1 VKYSVHPEAERE
13 LTEAAAFYHQT
24 VNLRF
29 ASKFLD
35 EFERVAQL
43 LTENPGFGTP
53 FDLPQR
59 IYPFRVFPY
68 STIYK
73 PTDYGVRIL
82 VVRHQNRAPS
92 YGQGRN

>member
-1 VKYSVHPEAERE
+1 MNYSVHPKAEQE
-13 LTEAAAFYHQT
+13 LADAAAFYHQA

-43 LTENPGFGTP
+43 LAGNPGIGTP

-59 IYPFRVFPY
+59 IYPFKVFPY
-68 STIYK
+68 SAIYK
-73 PTDYGVRIL
+73 PTDHGVRVL
-82 VVRHQNRAPS
+82 VVRHQNRAPN
-92 YGQGRN
+92 YGQGRS

>member
-1 VKYSVHPEAERE
+1 MNYSVHPKAERE
-13 LTEAAAFYHQT
+13 LADAAAFYQLA

-43 LTENPGFGTP
+43 LSENPGFGTS

-68 STIYK
+68 AVIYK
-73 PTDYGVRIL
+73 PTEYGVRVL